1 MPMVCVVGAEMCGNV
16 VFLPRGALGFVHV
29 LRTDEPQNTLHC
41 SLATGGVGIFW
52 DHVSHSQFSFIR
64 CIFADTV
71 SACFPTAT
79 RGVVFSQGFFMDGA
93 LSSSGC
99 RERCISTVHYCISD
113 PTCDVK
119 EILHELNKLHTTWE
133 IGAKEGRSAR
143 QVIKEEHRC
152 RIQDVSSSSFFSR
165 WHRGGSAAPIPVLI
179 NPLYD
184 ARYISA
190 FELSRA

>member
-1 MPMVCVVGAEMCGNV
+1 MG
-16 VFLPRGALGFVHV
+16 
-29 LRTDEPQNTLHC
+29 TLFFFQEGH
-41 SLATGGVGIFW
+41 SASSMSSVPTSPKTLYTAHWPLGGVGIFW

-71 SACFPTAT
+71 SACIPTAT

-113 PTCDVK
+113 PTCDEK
-119 EILHELNKLHTTWE
+119 EILHELNELHPTWE
-133 IGAKEGRSAR
+133 ISAKEGRSAR

-152 RIQDVSSSSFFSR
+152 RIHRMCRRRAFSR
-165 WHRGGSAAPIPVLI
+165 AGIAAAPIPVLI